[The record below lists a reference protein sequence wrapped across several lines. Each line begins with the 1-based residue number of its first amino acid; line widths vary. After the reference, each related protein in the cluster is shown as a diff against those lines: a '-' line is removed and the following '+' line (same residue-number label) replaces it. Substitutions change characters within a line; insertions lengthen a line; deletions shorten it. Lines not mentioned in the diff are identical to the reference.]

1 MTRWERELKAIVKA
15 ACGDNFLVSK
25 TRKGH
30 FKVTLQGPKG
40 REIVYVGGILK
51 DSHAVHN
58 VRAEMRK
65 RAELVGAM

>member
-15 ACGDNFLVSK
+15 ACQDFECAK

-30 FKVTLQGPKG
+30 FKVTLNGPKG

-51 DSHAVHN
+51 DANAVHN
-58 VRAEMRK
+58 VRAEVRK